1 MPSPS
6 AGLATPLNFVRPAL
20 PRASIA
26 TLLYAATHG
35 YLRLVHRSGAP
46 DLRPPPRHPPVRP
59 RRRLASQEDCAA
71 PPAPTRRAFDLYFD
85 SSAMSIPAPGA
96 FSFIAARPSEGALIS
111 VSASAEFG
119 LLSLP
124 DEVLQRVFELVT
136 TPPHAQR
143 ARSRTPVPASYLLV
157 CRRLFPVVEKVFL
170 SSIMLDIDSS
180 DARLA
185 DLSWRPKTVT
195 RHVEDISV
203 QNRSSLAPL
212 HFVALAGLV
221 DLRVL
226 RLPDRGAS
234 SHCPMRYGADTE
246 RLLHSLKKL
255 HTLSLSGFWSVPPQT
270 LPDWVVRLNIL
281 ANMLHDATALD
292 LSTTRLRRLH
302 LFFDGRE
309 THLSALPWHTLEHL
323 SVRSISS
330 NLELPFAMLGQQVR
344 LHARVVIVSQTEGRN
359 SRNAPLLKQTN
370 GGLQAGQLRALVLD
384 LKREGRSGP
393 LDPLLEQLSS

>member
-1 MPSPS
+1 
-6 AGLATPLNFVRPAL
+6 
-20 PRASIA
+20 
-26 TLLYAATHG
+26 
-35 YLRLVHRSGAP
+35 
-46 DLRPPPRHPPVRP
+46 
-59 RRRLASQEDCAA
+59 
-71 PPAPTRRAFDLYFD
+71 
-85 SSAMSIPAPGA
+85 
-96 FSFIAARPSEGALIS
+96 
-111 VSASAEFG
+111 
-119 LLSLP
+119 
-124 DEVLQRVFELVT
+124 
-136 TPPHAQR
+136 
-143 ARSRTPVPASYLLV
+143 
-157 CRRLFPVVEKVFL
+157 
-170 SSIMLDIDSS
+170 MLDIDSS

-185 DLSWRPKTVT
+185 DLSWRPKTAT
-195 RHVEDISV
+195 RHVEDIFV

-270 LPDWVVRLNIL
+270 LPDWLVRLNIR
-281 ANMLHDATALD
+281 ANMLHNATALD

-330 NLELPFAMLGQQVR
+330 NLELPFAMPGQQVR

-393 LDPLLEQLSS
+393 LNPLKAARAAFELAPLRFLSIAAEDAWDWQQVCGWPTLEKLALHSAPRLSNEVQRSRNAIFRASC